1 MADKDATILPPLNPE
16 HRRVAAGQFERANE
30 VIATGNHDYGIQLL
44 LNCCKLDP
52 ANLVYRQA
60 LRQTERAKFKN
71 NRRGSA
77 LAMLTTS
84 AARAKLKSAKRSR
97 DYLRVLEHAEKV
109 LTHNPWDIGA
119 QMDQAEAAEAL
130 GLLDTAIWSL
140 EQARHKDPHDGTVN
154 RALAKMYEKAGHFRK
169 AIAMWEYIRKTNPKD
184 ADAAT
189 KAKDLAASD
198 TIARTQMTRMGMDEQ
213 TMPATLTDD
222 TRVETH
228 EPEAT
233 AASPAKPVV
242 DRVANEAAPLRTR
255 IAADPSNPNAYLH
268 LAGLYRRAGQLDQA
282 REVLQQG
289 LEPTG
294 KHFDVRVELADLEIE
309 PFRRN
314 LQATDEQIRAHPDD
328 AEARKL
334 RIRLLKEINT
344 RELELYRQKTENNP
358 ADRGSRFELG
368 VRLLRAQRVDE
379 AIVELQAARTEPRY
393 QWRALFYLGFCFH
406 QRNNWRL
413 AQRNFEEALQHL
425 PPGEDNTRKEIL
437 FQLASGAA
445 ENGDL
450 AKAIDVGNDLANI
463 DFAYRNINQLLD
475 GWQQNRDSSRSTPGP
490 G

>member
-1 MADKDATILPPLNPE
+1 MADKDATILPPPNPD

-77 LAMLTTS
+77 LAMITTS
-84 AARAKLKSAKRSR
+84 AARAKLKTAKRTR
-97 DYLRVLEHAEKV
+97 DYLRMLEHAEQI

-119 QMDQAEAAEAL
+119 QMDMAEAAEAL
-130 GLLDTAIWSL
+130 GLLDVAIWSL
-140 EQARHKDPHDGTVN
+140 EQARHKDPRDGTVN
-154 RALAKMYEKAGHFRK
+154 RALARMYEKAGHFRK

-184 ADAAT
+184 AEAAS

-198 TIARTQMTRMGMDEQ
+198 TIARTQMTRMGLDGQ
-213 TMPATLTDD
+213 TVPTPMTDD
-222 TRVETH
+222 TRIETH
-228 EPEAT
+228 ELEGT
-233 AASPAKPVV
+233 ASSAKPTV
-242 DRVANEAAPLRTR
+242 DRVAHEAIPLRTR

-268 LAGLYRRAGQLDQA
+268 LAGLYRRVGQLDQA
-282 REVLQQG
+282 REVLREG
-289 LEPTG
+289 LEPTSN
-294 KHFDVRVELADLEIE
+294 HFDMRVELADLEIE

-314 LQATDEQIRAHPDD
+314 LQATDEQIRAHPEDP
-328 AEARKL
+328 EARKL

-344 RELELYRQKTENNP
+344 RELDLYRQKTENNP

-379 AIVELQAARTEPRY
+379 AIIELQAARTEPRY
-393 QWRALFYLGFCFH
+393 QWRALFFLGFCFN
-406 QRNNWRL
+406 QRSNWRL

-425 PPGEDNTRKEIL
+425 PAGEENTRKEIL

-445 ENGDL
+445 DNGDL

-475 GWQQNRDSSRSTPGP
+475 TWQQNLDGSRSSPGP